1 MKRNRRN
8 RRTSGTSIP
17 PIDFDD
23 LHNLELDLERQ
34 LAAAAKKSASN
45 PDSPSLHKAYKK
57 AYLYACLMPVF
68 GFVPSV
74 MTFISKRGDRQQQQV
89 SKVSLILLAA
99 WLLIYAGS
107 GAVGSGAEGVQVTS
121 QLLQGTLSSFYFGVS
136 VWLMYRLAKGKQV
149 DLPWQAEPDQEL
161 HNHDKIH

>member
-17 PIDFDD
+17 PIDCDN

-57 AYLYACLMPVF
+57 SLPVCLFDACIWVYSL
-68 GFVPSV
+68 
-74 MTFISKRGDRQQQQV
+74 GDD
-89 SKVSLILLAA
+89 
-99 WLLIYAGS
+99 
-107 GAVGSGAEGVQVTS
+107 
-121 QLLQGTLSSFYFGVS
+121 FY
-136 VWLMYRLAKGKQV
+136 
-149 DLPWQAEPDQEL
+149 
-161 HNHDKIH
+161 